1 MKILLTNFHEGDGG
15 GHTTYLMALARG
27 LRDRHE
33 IHVAA
38 PPTSRLYLEA
48 TTVEGIH
55 AVAQPFPNGLGKLA
69 ESLRARRQLRAYLR
83 QHAFDIVH
91 VNGSADHRL
100 VLAALRGAESAPR
113 IVLTKHNS
121 KPIAGVG
128 HRWRAKR
135 THLVLA
141 VSDYTRHM
149 LETSAYAGLPI
160 VTVRNG
166 VDTGYFHPWPAE
178 AAAVERARHAEDAV
192 LLLGSNA
199 GTADHKGWMDLIE
212 AVAILDEDKKR
223 QVRVLLCGKPLS
235 PGQSAR
241 LEALGLSDRVRHLG
255 MLDDV
260 RPMIAAI
267 DVGFVLSYAVETIS
281 FACREMMAMGKPV
294 LISDYA
300 GLPENIEP
308 GLDGWV
314 VPVRDR
320 SAIAQA
326 VTGMLEDPTRL
337 ADMGRHA
344 AAHAEREFGLEIFV
358 SSTEAAYIAACS
370 DRSFSDR
377 SFPE

>member
-27 LRDRHE
+27 LCDRHE

-38 PPTSRLYLEA
+38 PPASRLYREA
-48 TTVEGIH
+48 SMIGSIR

-135 THLVLA
+135 THLVIA

-178 AAAVERARHAEDAV
+178 AVAAERARHAEDAT

-212 AVAILDEDKKR
+212 AIAMLDDDQRR
-223 QVRVLLCGKPLS
+223 QMRVLLCGKPLS
-235 PGQSAR
+235 PAQSAR
-241 LEALGLSDRVRHLG
+241 LETLGLRERVRHLG

-267 DVGFVLSYAVETIS
+267 DAGFVLSYAVETIS

-294 LISDYA
+294 LISDFA
-300 GLPENIEP
+300 GLPENIKP
-308 GLDGWV
+308 GDDGWC

-320 SAIAQA
+320 AAIAQA
-326 VTGMLEDPTRL
+326 IAGMLEDPARL

-344 AAHAEREFGLEIFV
+344 AAHAEREFGLAGFV
-358 SSTEAAYIAACS
+358 SSTEAAYATV
-370 DRSFSDR
+370 RSG
-377 SFPE
+377 

>member
-27 LRDRHE
+27 LRDPHE
-33 IHVAA
+33 IQGAA
-38 PPTSRLYLEA
+38 PPSSRLYREA
-48 TTVEGIH
+48 ATVEGVR

-69 ESLRARRQLRAYLR
+69 ESLRARRQLRAHLR

-100 VLAALRGAESAPR
+100 VLAALRGAENTPR

-121 KPIAGVG
+121 KPIVGLG

-141 VSDYTRHM
+141 VSDYTRRM

-166 VDTGYFHPWPAE
+166 VDTGYFHPWSTDAE
-178 AAAVERARHAEDAV
+178 TTERARHAEGAT

-212 AVAILDEDKKR
+212 AISTLDDDAKR
-223 QVRVLLCGKPLS
+223 QVRLLLCGKPLS
-235 PGQSAR
+235 AAQSAR
-241 LEALGLSDRVRHLG
+241 VGALRLRDRGRPLG
-255 MLDDV
+255 MLYDV
-260 RPMIAAI
+260 RAMMAAI
-267 DVGFVLSYAVETIS
+267 DAGFVLSYAVETIS

-308 GLDGWV
+308 GADGWC

-320 SAIAQA
+320 AAIAQA

-344 AAHAEREFGLEIFV
+344 AAHAERGFGLEVFV
-358 SSTEAAYIAACS
+358 SNTEAAYAAA
-370 DRSFSDR
+370 RSGR
-377 SFPE
+377 SLPE

>member
-38 PPTSRLYLEA
+38 PPTSRLYREA
-48 TTVEGIH
+48 ATVEGIRC
-55 AVAQPFPNGLGKLA
+55 VAQPFPNGLRKLMA
-69 ESLRARRQLRAYLR
+69 SRRARRQLCAYLR
-83 QHAFDIVH
+83 QHDFDIVH

-100 VLAALRGAESAPR
+100 VLAALRGAENAPR

-121 KPIAGVG
+121 KPITGVG

-141 VSDYTRHM
+141 VSDYTRRM
-149 LETSAYAGLPI
+149 LETSAYARLPI

-166 VDTGYFHPWPAE
+166 VDTGYFQPWPADAV
-178 AAAVERARHAEDAV
+178 AAERARHAEDAT

-212 AVAILDEDKKR
+212 AIATLDGDAKR

-235 PGQSAR
+235 PAQSTR
-241 LEALGLSDRVRHLG
+241 LEALGLHDRVRHLG

-267 DVGFVLSYAVETIS
+267 DAGFVLSYAVETIS

-308 GLDGWV
+308 GVDGWC

-320 SAIAQA
+320 SAIARSVSA
-326 VTGMLEDPTRL
+326 MLADPARL
-337 ADMGRHA
+337 AEMGHRA
-344 AAHAEREFGLEIFV
+344 RAHAERDFGLALFV
-358 SSTEAAYIAACS
+358 SRTEAAYARAS
-370 DRSFSDR
+370 SMRS
-377 SFPE
+377 

>member
-27 LRDRHE
+27 LCGRHE

-38 PPTSRLYLEA
+38 PPASRLYREA
-48 TTVEGIH
+48 STAEGIH
-55 AVAQPFPNGLGKLA
+55 AIAQPFPNGLGKLV

-100 VLAALRGAESAPR
+100 VLAALRGAENAPR

-121 KPIAGVG
+121 KPIAGLG

-141 VSDYTRHM
+141 VSDYTRRM
-149 LETSAYAGLPI
+149 LEASVYAGLPI

-166 VDTGYFHPWPAE
+166 VDTDYFHPWPL
-178 AAAVERARHAEDAV
+178 DAV
-192 LLLGSNA
+192 ATARAHHADGASLLLGSNA

-212 AVAILDEDKKR
+212 AIATLDDDAKR

-235 PGQSAR
+235 PAQSAR
-241 LEALGLSDRVRHLG
+241 LDALGLRDSVRHAG

-308 GLDGWV
+308 GHDGWV
-314 VPVRDR
+314 VPMRDR
-320 SAIAQA
+320 SAIARSVSA
-326 VTGMLEDPTRL
+326 MLADPARL
-337 ADMGRHA
+337 AEMGHRA
-344 AAHAEREFGLEIFV
+344 RAHAERDFGLELFV
-358 SSTEAAYIAACS
+358 SRTEAAYARVS
-370 DRSFSDR
+370 SM
-377 SFPE
+377 